1 MELWREQSGLWSIQW
16 LFTSCYRS
24 SKYFKNC
31 CTLLFNVAKDQY
43 FAYLWDECIRLS
55 LQGWI
60 SLDWFNE
67 VSMIL
72 PSPYICHILVI
83 QFLDKIE
90 SASLGFFFFLACFC
104 VCVVYIL
111 CKYVSVCINIWLHM
125 HMCER
130 IVETRGWCQPSS
142 ILTLY
147 IIRWAMVSQ
156 LNLELTSLPST
167 AS

>member
-1 MELWREQSGLWSIQW
+1 MELWREQSGVWSIQW

-90 SASLGFFFFLACFC
+90 SASLGFFLACFC
-104 VCVVYIL
+104 VCGVYFMQVCECL
-111 CKYVSVCINIWLHM
+111 YKYMTAHAYVWTYSGDLRLMSAVFHSYSPHYSL
-125 HMCER
+125 R
-130 IVETRGWCQPSS
+130 YGLPVEPRAHQF
-142 ILTLY
+142 
-147 IIRWAMVSQ
+147 A
-156 LNLELTSLPST
+156 
-167 AS
+167 